1 MVISWFSVRNRL
13 PLLPEGACIL
23 LICLGYKC
31 YQTFT
36 HLGLV
41 VSYTQDTEDVSFRF
55 LLSVNILILTEPFVY
70 VEMWLKRL
78 VCAYPFFYVFKNN
91 MYVSLTGISIPW
103 TDNFQ
108 LSSSTGR
115 LDQAFP
121 VWLDKLTLSISVSF
135 IYFSMTP
142 KAQALLL
149 LVFSSV
155 MVFILL
161 HFQFPYKKRATYAR
175 LVNG

>member
-55 LLSVNILILTEPFVY
+55 LLSVNILILTEAFVY

-121 VWLDKLTLSISVSF
+121 VWLDKLTQFQWVLFISVWLQKHKHNCYLCFHLWWFSF
-135 IYFSMTP
+135 YYI
-142 KAQALLL
+142 
-149 LVFSSV
+149 SSSH
-155 MVFILL
+155 I
-161 HFQFPYKKRATYAR
+161 KKEPHMQ
-175 LVNG
+175 G